1 MFRLIKQACNFQEK
15 HFHPFFFRNNWI
27 FGQFC
32 WFQMPITILF
42 QHFVFNTNPC
52 CKLFLRFVA
61 TLDDL
66 RYGHSSVEWAE
77 IWCPIE
83 KKETLYLTECEC
95 KREIAKLKRHKWQQ
109 QHKSRKKYDQKS
121 VSVLC
126 ISLFHIINSVTGINV

>member
-52 CKLFLRFVA
+52 WKLFLRFVA

-83 KKETLYLTECEC
+83 KKETLYLTECEF
-95 KREIAKLKRHKWQQ
+95 KREILKFKRHSGSSSNTIAE
-109 QHKSRKKYDQKS
+109 KSMTKNLYPFY
-121 VSVLC
+121 VYLYF
-126 ISLFHIINSVTGINV
+126 ISSIQ